1 MTSTIKLDTNRA
13 WQAAHAAILGNR
25 ETVLAVAG
33 VFFFLPA
40 LAFALL
46 YPQPPAATAPMTP
59 EQAGEFFRKFYLE
72 SFPYV
77 LAMTAAQTVGAMALF
92 RLFAQARATTVGDA
106 LGKGLV
112 DTLVFFGAM
121 LMVGIAAGIGV
132 TLIVALGVATGVQA
146 VAGLAAAVALG
157 AMLYVWIRVLLA
169 MPAIAIEDI
178 RNPVAAVRRS
188 WALTRGNTGRIVLFL
203 LLLMLA
209 YMVIVGVAT
218 LVLGLVLAL
227 ALGTKGAGIAVAI
240 VSSALGTVFLLY
252 LYTSLAAI
260 HRQLAG
266 PTIADIGA
274 TFD

>member
-1 MTSTIKLDTNRA
+1 MIKLDTNRA
-13 WQAAHAAILGNR
+13 WQAAHAAILRNR

-46 YPQPPAATAPMTP
+46 YPQPPAATTPMAP
-59 EQAGEFFRKFYLE
+59 EQAADFFRKFYLE
-72 SFPYV
+72 SLPYV
-77 LAMTAAQTVGAMALF
+77 LAMTAAQTVGAMAIL
-92 RLFAQARATTVGDA
+92 RLFVQSSGATVGDA
-106 LGKGLV
+106 LGKSVV
-112 DTLVFFGAM
+112 DTLVFFAAM
-121 LMVGIAAGIGV
+121 LMVGIATGIGL
-132 TLIVALGVATGVQA
+132 TLVVALGVATGVQA
-146 VAGLAAAVALG
+146 VAALAAAIAFG

-169 MPAIAIEDI
+169 MPAIAVEGI
-178 RNPVAAVRRS
+178 RNPVAAVQRS
-188 WALTRGNTGRIVLFL
+188 WALTRGNTARIVLFL

-227 ALGTKGAGIAVAI
+227 ILGTKSAGIAVGI
-240 VSSALGTVFLLY
+240 VTSALGTVFLIY

-266 PTIADIGA
+266 PTAADIGT